1 MESATA
7 GPTIQQFFGD
17 SGYLRFYG
25 EKRRRVTRLRLLEV
39 EPGIPEEAAILPVE
53 LVLVFFLFGLDGNGA
68 VPRFFAASFSGCLV
82 KQQIF
87 SIFVLPEDLLFFWRA
102 TNRNCPAW

>member
-7 GPTIQQFFGD
+7 DPTIQQSFGD

-25 EKRRRVTRLRLLEV
+25 EKRRRVTRLRPLEV

-53 LVLVFFLFGLDGNGA
+53 LVLVFFLFGLNGNGA
-68 VPRFFAASFSGCLV
+68 VPRFFCGILLG
-82 KQQIF
+82 
-87 SIFVLPEDLLFFWRA
+87 LPR
-102 TNRNCPAW
+102 